1 MPRVLIVDDQAH
13 VRNAVAIA
21 LQANG
26 FETAGVEDAP
36 SALRQFEAQ
45 SFDLAIVDVYMPN
58 IDGVK
63 LIKSLRERAPE
74 LPIIAMSGV
83 MLNESQRTALEFL
96 PKLPGLSEIVCL
108 QKPFRSSELLRAV
121 RAAFKIAA

>member
-13 VRNAVAIA
+13 VRNAIVIA
-21 LQANG
+21 MQASG
-26 FETAGVEDAP
+26 FEASGVEDAL
-36 SALRQFEAQ
+36 SALRQFEARP
-45 SFDLAIVDVYMPN
+45 FDLAIVDVYMPN

-63 LIKSLRERAPE
+63 LIKSLRERAPD

-96 PKLPGLSEIVCL
+96 PKLPGMSDIVCL
-108 QKPFRSSELLRAV
+108 QKPFRSVELLRAV